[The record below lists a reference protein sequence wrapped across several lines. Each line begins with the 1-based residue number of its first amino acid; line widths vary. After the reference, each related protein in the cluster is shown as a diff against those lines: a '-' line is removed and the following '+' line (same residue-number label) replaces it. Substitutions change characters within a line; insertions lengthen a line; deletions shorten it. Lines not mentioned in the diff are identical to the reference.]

1 MPARL
6 LDPQSGACPD
16 GLCFY
21 SQHGHAASRLRTI
34 LHKKTKQALGFRFNL
49 PHPLWLAPQ
58 IPVNL
63 SFERKKGVKSM
74 SRTRRHCVCVCVW
87 REGANK
93 RLARSIVDGWFP
105 RCSSATAAAGQSTSL
120 GRFCTVLCCRPKTQA
135 EQVTRGAALH
145 GIAKTRHSLLAF
157 TQPAVSTGLV
167 T

>member
-74 SRTRRHCVCVCVW
+74 SRTRRHCVCVCVCGE
-87 REGANK
+87 REPTKGSRAASSTGGSQGA
-93 RLARSIVDGWFP
+93 LAPRQLRAKAHLSAGSAPCCAAVPRHKPSRSHG
-105 RCSSATAAAGQSTSL
+105 
-120 GRFCTVLCCRPKTQA
+120 
-135 EQVTRGAALH
+135 ALH
-145 GIAKTRHSLLAF
+145 CMA
-157 TQPAVSTGLV
+157 
-167 T
+167 